1 MGRFF
6 DTTLHRPVAS
16 DREQRIV
23 ALLERG
29 TGRDQ
34 LDALV
39 AQALA
44 ELDQDDAPSEPALAR
59 IAQALDRCEAGD
71 AVRIRFWRQLARR
84 FPDHAYILACRG
96 DALLYAGREREAM
109 DAFLA
114 AFDIAPA
121 LAEVFDDAAD
131 LAHSLGGAWW
141 LSYQLVELR
150 AALAA
155 AAEAASL
162 AGSDDDC
169 DDAGSDHDDDDDA
182 DDDDADDDDD
192 DDDDD
197 AEPELDVRERY
208 SELLDEYRG
217 DAAALAAIRA
227 LGHRIAELED
237 AGVLPRALVRRG
249 DWRR

>member
-6 DTTLHRPVAS
+6 DTTLHRAIAS

-23 ALLERG
+23 ELLERG
-29 TGRDQ
+29 AGNDDV
-34 LDALV
+34 DAL
-39 AQALA
+39 AARAMA
-44 ELDQDDAPSEPALAR
+44 ELCRGDAPSEPALAR
-59 IAQALDRCEAGD
+59 IARAFDRCEADD
-71 AVRIRFWRQLARR
+71 AVRLRFWRQLAGR
-84 FPDHAYILACRG
+84 FPDHAYVLACHG

-114 AFDIAPA
+114 AFDMAPT
-121 LAEVFDDAAD
+121 LAELFDDAAE

-141 LSYQLVELR
+141 LKYQLVELG
-150 AALAA
+150 AALA
-155 AAEAASL
+155 AAEAASDAGNDDDCDDD

-169 DDAGSDHDDDDDA
+169 DDDGSDDDC
-182 DDDDADDDDD
+182 
-192 DDDDD
+192 DDD

-217 DAAALAAIRA
+217 DAAALAAIRE
-227 LGHRIAELED
+227 LGHRITELED

>member
-44 ELDQDDAPSEPALAR
+44 ELDRDDAPSEPALAR
-59 IAQALDRCEAGD
+59 IARALDRCEADD

-96 DALLYAGREREAM
+96 DALLHAGREREAM

-141 LSYQLVELR
+141 LNYQLVELR
-150 AALAA
+150 AALA

-169 DDAGSDHDDDDDA
+169 DAAGSDHDDDDDA
-182 DDDDADDDDD
+182 DD
-192 DDDDD
+192 
-197 AEPELDVRERY
+197 EPELDVRERY
-208 SELLDEYRG
+208 SELLDEYRD
-217 DAAALAAIRA
+217 DAAALVAIRE
-227 LGHRIAELED
+227 LGHRITELED